1 MQPVFPRANGVGLV
15 QGAEHPAAAMLFYDW
30 LLAEGQ
36 DVLVEVNTTPVRAD
50 LAGTDDVEQAAV
62 DLEGLAADQKT
73 WTDRWDQL
81 LQLGEV
87 APEG

>member
-1 MQPVFPRANGVGLV
+1 M
-15 QGAEHPAAAMLFYDW
+15 
-30 LLAEGQ
+30 
-36 DVLVEVNTTPVRAD
+36 LVEVNTTPVRTD
-50 LAGTDDVEQAAV
+50 LAGTDDLEQVAV
-62 DLEGLAADQKT
+62 DLEGLAADQKM